1 MLGYAQGE
9 KQYLSG
15 IFKAEKFILTE
26 QVPDTVTMTFN
37 KTEYLRF
44 FYHSIKLKH
53 YKWRSFIDSG
63 NPLIYALM
71 SKMDYDKKEIVR
83 VKADF
88 LRLVLKSERNPA
100 RKSLLI
106 EFVENYVRLN
116 ANALKEFKTLITT
129 TPELKEIKKMVTV
142 YEEEGIR
149 KGILENARNAVL
161 EALEVKFGDVPYPI
175 KEKIRY
181 CDDLRKL
188 KRAHRDAILI
198 DAIEK
203 FSI

>member
-1 MLGYAQGE
+1 
-9 KQYLSG
+9 
-15 IFKAEKFILTE
+15 
-26 QVPDTVTMTFN
+26 MTFN

-71 SKMDYDKKEIVR
+71 SKMDYDKKDIAR

-100 RKSLLI
+100 RKSLLV

-116 ANALKEFKTLITT
+116 ECDLKEFNTLITT

-149 KGILENARNAVL
+149 KGIQKGRLEGRLEIARNAVL
-161 EALEVKFGDVPYPI
+161 EALEVKFGVVPYTI

-181 CDDLRKL
+181 CDDLHGL
-188 KRAHRDAILI
+188 KRAHRNAILI
-198 DAIEK
+198 DDIEK